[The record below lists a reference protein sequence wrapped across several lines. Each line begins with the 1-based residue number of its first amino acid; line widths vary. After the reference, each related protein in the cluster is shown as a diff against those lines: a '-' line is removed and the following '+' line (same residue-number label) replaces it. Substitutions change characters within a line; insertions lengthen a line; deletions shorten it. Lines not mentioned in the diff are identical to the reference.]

1 MSMINPVLQ
10 QMINAKLNSITKAE
24 LMQLSQQYQLP
35 ITERQA
41 ERIIQILR
49 AEPIDI
55 LNEKQRERII
65 NQIKTEIDQETAKKA
80 EQLLQQFQHML

>member
-1 MSMINPVLQ
+1 MNPVLQ